1 MQLVALTVEITEET
15 SMIMN
20 CISVRASMDAEGKKY
35 KKLTMHF
42 KTKRSLVRKKWTQRR
57 VEQQFSAG
65 KFTFLSCFENEARN
79 QRLFG

>member
-42 KTKRSLVRKKWTQRR
+42 KTKRSLVRKK
-57 VEQQFSAG
+57 
-65 KFTFLSCFENEARN
+65 
-79 QRLFG
+79 